1 VELSWLMRLR
11 IAAAVATGVVLI
23 GILSWPLAVPP
34 DPLNAVRAGS
44 IGFTGK
50 VTIVILAFLAGF
62 IAYFVSWPYGREIG
76 ILSAP
81 SGLAVW
87 AGRSGSMA
95 ALMQL
100 NPTLPQRQSLFAAI
114 KWEAT
119 FWLLIVAAGFIG
131 VLAAQKIVSKPPE
144 ISPAE
149 NRGERNTKLNICL
162 SASIALVGS
171 VLISQFFIGIFAQ
184 DVRYPDSQSGS
195 VVGQPLIGQ
204 IIFAVLVS
212 FGLVA
217 FLSKVFLD
225 VSYIWPSIASGLV
238 PSLGIAIY
246 AKQNLLEHLA
256 ENWPAPFFS
265 NSVISILP
273 IQMVAFGTL
282 GSIAGYWL
290 AIRYSFWRK
299 SEV

>member
-1 VELSWLMRLR
+1 MRLR
-11 IAAAVATGVVLI
+11 IAAAAATGVILI
-23 GILSWPLAVPP
+23 GILAWPLAA
-34 DPLNAVRAGS
+34 PLEPLDAVCAGS

-50 VTIVILAFLAGF
+50 ATLVILACLAGF

-76 ILSAP
+76 ILAAP

-87 AGRSGSMA
+87 AERSGSMA
-95 ALMQL
+95 TLMQL
-100 NPTLPQRQSLFAAI
+100 NPALAQRQVLFATL
-114 KWEAT
+114 KWEAI
-119 FWLLIVAAGFIG
+119 FWLLIVAAGFAG
-131 VLAAQKIVSKPPE
+131 VLAAQKIISNPPE
-144 ISPAE
+144 ADPTE
-149 NRGERNTKLNICL
+149 EQDKPNPKPNMYLN
-162 SASIALVGS
+162 AATALAGS

-184 DVRYPDSQSGS
+184 DVRCPDSQSGS
-195 VVGQPLIGQ
+195 VVGQPAIGQ

-217 FLSKVFLD
+217 FAAKAFLD

-238 PSLGIAIY
+238 TALGITLY
-246 AKQNLLEHLA
+246 ARQNLLEHLV
-256 ENWPAPFFS
+256 ESWPAVFFS
-265 NSVISILP
+265 NSVISVLP

-299 SEV
+299 GEIQ